1 MSIIASLVLGTL
13 ENNQDLDLSNELQRE
28 ILAAAVATRLDEAI
42 AEAEQMQAET
52 KMQGLYPPSRWSN
65 KTLMERA
72 KDSFKK
78 NS

>member
-13 ENNQDLDLSNELQRE
+13 ENNQDLDLSNALQRE

-42 AEAEQMQAET
+42 AEAEQMQAEVKT
-52 KMQGLYPPSRWSN
+52 QGLHPPSRWNN
-65 KTLMERA
+65 KSLMERA

>member
-42 AEAEQMQAET
+42 AEAEQMQAEVKT
-52 KMQGLYPPSRWSN
+52 HGLYPPSRWSN
-65 KTLMERA
+65 KSLMERA

>member
-42 AEAEQMQAET
+42 AEAEQMQTEVKT
-52 KMQGLYPPSRWSN
+52 QGLYPPSRWNN
-65 KTLMERA
+65 KPLMERA

>member
-42 AEAEQMQAET
+42 AEAEQMQAEVKT
-52 KMQGLYPPSRWSN
+52 QGLYPPSRWNN
-65 KTLMERA
+65 KSLMERA

>member
-13 ENNQDLDLSNELQRE
+13 ENNQDLDLSNALQRE

-42 AEAEQMQAET
+42 AEAEQMQAEVKT
-52 KMQGLYPPSRWSN
+52 QGLYPPSRWNN
-65 KTLMERA
+65 KSLMERA

>member
-13 ENNQDLDLSNELQRE
+13 ENNQDLDLSNALQRE

-42 AEAEQMQAET
+42 AEAEQMQAEAKT
-52 KMQGLYPPSRWSN
+52 QGLYPPSRWNN
-65 KTLMERA
+65 KSLMERA

>member
-13 ENNQDLDLSNELQRE
+13 ENNQDLDLSNALQRE

-42 AEAEQMQAET
+42 AEAEQMQAEGKT
-52 KMQGLYPPSRWSN
+52 QGLYPPSRWNN
-65 KTLMERA
+65 KSLMERA